1 MENHETNARQES
13 ATSSRDAPLNKLASE
28 IENVRT
34 RDYVQNRLLPQM
46 AWYSKKGNSYK
57 KKYYQLTWLSFAL
70 DVAILILVVLLQGSL
85 AIRMLI
91 ALCGGGVIAINAYL
105 LQNNLRDLW
114 LTYRNTREVLLRTL
128 YFYFNNSEE
137 FSKGTSE
144 EKDALLI
151 EVCEEEL
158 TRENGTWR
166 SSGRPIKEK

>member
-1 MENHETNARQES
+1 MANRDTNAKQEG
-13 ATSSRDAPLNKLASE
+13 AKSSRDAPLEKLASE

-46 AWYSKKGNSYK
+46 AWYSKKAANYK

-70 DVAILILVVLLQGSL
+70 DVAILILLVLLQGSL
-85 AIRMLI
+85 AIRILI
-91 ALCGGGVIAINAYL
+91 ALCGGGAIAINAYL
-105 LQNNLRDLW
+105 FQNNLRDLW
-114 LTYRNTREVLLRTL
+114 LTYRNTREILLRTL
-128 YFYFNNSEE
+128 YFYFTDSED
-137 FSKGTSE
+137 FSKGTPA

-166 SSGRPIKEK
+166 SSGHPVKEK